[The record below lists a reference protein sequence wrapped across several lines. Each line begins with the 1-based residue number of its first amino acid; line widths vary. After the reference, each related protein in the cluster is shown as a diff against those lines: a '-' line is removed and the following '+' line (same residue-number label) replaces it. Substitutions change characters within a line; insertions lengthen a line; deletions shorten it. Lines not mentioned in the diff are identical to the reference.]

1 MLFDL
6 QRFAD
11 IKTVKEST
19 GNTVKIFAND
29 GTPSTISG
37 NITVSGTASLG
48 GNTTISGTTTLSGT
62 VTLSGKKTLSNNT
75 TISGSTTVSGPI
87 TFQGTVNGLPV
98 ATTATA
104 GIVKPGTGVEITNDG
119 TFNVTVQG
127 GGTDDV
133 FSVSNNGLVP
143 KPNTASNELFLSADG
158 QWRAIQTTTI
168 STVQGSQI
176 GMMWL
181 E

>member
-11 IKTVKEST
+11 ITTVKEST
-19 GNTVKIFAND
+19 GAEVKIFAND

-48 GNTTISGTTTLSGT
+48 GSTTISGSTTFSGT
-62 VTLSGKKTLSNNT
+62 KTISNNT
-75 TISGSTTVSGPI
+75 TISGDTTVSGPI
-87 TFQGTVNGLPV
+87 TFQGTVNGLPL
-98 ATTATA
+98 ATTTTA
-104 GIVKPGTGVEITNDG
+104 GIVKPGTGVEVTNDG
-119 TFNVTVQG
+119 TFNVIVQG
-127 GGTDDV
+127 GGTDNV
-133 FSVSNNGLVP
+133 FSTSADGLVP
-143 KPNTASNELFLSADG
+143 KPSTASNELFLSADG
-158 QWRAIQTTTI
+158 QWRTIQTTTI
-168 STVQGSQI
+168 TTVQGSQA